1 MYFSSIFTGT
11 LWRPLKELVRSSLKA
26 LIFGGILIL
35 STVQHSAA
43 SDFVAELKHAQEQD
57 KCPADLWAAL
67 SQSLKNRSV
76 PSGQLRELAQAIWNL
91 NLYVCLLPAD
101 ALFDIFGELQRGD
114 PKRAFSQF
122 VRGADDEQLTFV
134 GEVLYFG
141 NSNTPRRELGLKL
154 LKQAHATDDLD
165 LISASSDGD
174 PGDSPGFSAD
184 YDFFQEYLDGLSG
197 TRTAKQVVTKFS
209 KSLGNLRE
217 GRGDNRFVYLTQD
230 ERTLAHWLAHLA
242 GYNPEIAT
250 NLIRYGSSQ
259 LAFAVGTILL
269 EGSSEHG
276 FDRPRGIAL
285 IKSAADKGLSE
296 AQYRYAILAEFDPSL
311 VNSRADATRY
321 YELAAKGGERAAA
334 FALARRADDASDRKD
349 AEKWYGKAAGL
360 IPSIGEERSG
370 GYERSLEAG
379 SRYLTSPE
387 GKNLLDKLTKHNAG
401 LATALGDVMVCVDC
415 DTIPDPNRSADWYR
429 KAISADGEQDQDGT
443 EAALKLARLL
453 LVFPDVARNEN
464 ELGGL
469 LEKFGN
475 RNTEFTGLKIAVVAA
490 RGEANIDDVRKALDD
505 LCADGECIRLFHDL
519 AIGAIAPQFARLGF
533 EKLRAYVAQPADD
546 NVSPDGSLALMDAL
560 AFYGDFQGA
569 ADVIHG
575 DFQGAADVIRGSFDP
590 SSFDDFNA
598 RGSVI
603 RRLVT
608 DRGFN
613 KQNAKPLVNLLQTL
627 KVAGDLNADILL
639 RAIELPRLTD
649 EVPGLNATPADD
661 GRVAELVELQRA
673 ENARGGPSV
682 GLSSVSRRVAA
693 AYLSRGDAEKA
704 LRYELV
710 ALNTDLTMNKVRVIQ
725 DGVVP
730 TGLREVCLLT
740 RSSRRT
746 LAYGYGAVSNVL
758 AKVAVNRLQE
768 VRRDIADMP
777 ADLQTCFADSAS
789 DSYRWLAG
797 LFFEQGDQA
806 NFSKVM
812 SMLRDFET
820 FNFVQREQN
829 AAGAS
834 FSPIK
839 MSTLDTELVAAIKD
853 VKATDYSAASQ
864 IRTLAAKG
872 GQMTADEGVHLKEL
886 QEIVDQQTQRTDA
899 LIDSIAKDR
908 GKDSATV
915 DAFTKNVEG
924 NLKSEAL
931 IQYVVLPDRINALL
945 TTPTG
950 RIPYVWKKVGDKP
963 FSRALLNE
971 KIKALRDEL
980 TDTGNHGHDASAEM
994 YQMLFAPLAR
1004 EVQASGA
1011 KSLILQLDGPLKYV
1025 PFSALRNGDH
1035 YLIESYSVV
1044 RMNAR
1049 EIGANSFGPTPPLIA
1064 AFGLTEARGTLPAL
1078 PGVEHELALVV
1089 DDGVSNGIVPGK
1101 RFLDADFTTSMIAQS
1116 LQFAGEP
1123 QRGILHLA
1131 SHFVLGKTQS
1141 DSFLELG
1148 DQRLSV
1154 ADFLKLTDRELK
1166 LGKLTLL
1173 TLSACDTGYRD
1184 IEENDDLDAFAAK
1197 MINTGTRAVL
1207 ASLWEV
1213 PDSSTGYF
1221 MRRFYNLTVS
1231 KGQSRPEA
1239 LANTMREFISGVAEH
1254 TAVEVAD
1261 EAVPPAAKDAV
1272 QTYDFDHP
1280 YYWAPFELF
1289 EATR

>member
-1 MYFSSIFTGT
+1 MYFSRIFTVK
-11 LWRPLKELVRSSLKA
+11 LWRPLKELVQSSFKA
-26 LIFGGILIL
+26 LIVGGILIL
-35 STVQHSAA
+35 ATVQHSAA
-43 SDFVAELKHAQEQD
+43 SDFVAELKNAQEQD
-57 KCPADLWAAL
+57 KCPADIWTAL
-67 SQSLKNRSV
+67 SQSLKNHSI
-76 PSGQLRELAQAIWNL
+76 PSGQLRELAQAIWGFE
-91 NLYVCLLPAD
+91 LYVCLLPAD
-101 ALFDIFGELQRGD
+101 TLVDIFGELQRND

-122 VRGADDEQLTFV
+122 VRGADDEKLTFV

-141 NSNTPRRELGLKL
+141 NSDAPRRELGLKL

-165 LISASSDGD
+165 LISSSSDGD
-174 PGDSPGFSAD
+174 PGDPPGFSAD
-184 YDFFQEYLDGLSG
+184 YGFFQEYQDGLSG
-197 TRTAKQVVTKFS
+197 SRTAMQVVTKFS
-209 KSLGNLRE
+209 KGLGNLRE

-250 NLIRYGSSQ
+250 NIIHYGSPQ

-311 VNSRADATRY
+311 VNSHVDATRY
-321 YELAAKGGERAAA
+321 YELAANGGERAAA

-360 IPSIGEERSG
+360 MPSIGEEGSG

-387 GKNLLDKLTKHNAG
+387 GKNLLDKLTKHNAE

-429 KAISADGEQDQDGT
+429 KAISADGEEDQDGT
-443 EAALKLARLL
+443 GAALKLARLL

-464 ELGGL
+464 EFGDL
-469 LEKFGN
+469 LEKFGD
-475 RNTEFTGLKIAVVAA
+475 RNTEFTGPKIAVDAA
-490 RGEANIDDVRKALDD
+490 RGEANTDDVSKALDD
-505 LCADGECIRLFHDL
+505 LCADEECIRLFHDL

-533 EKLRAYVAQPADD
+533 EKLRAYIAQPPD
-546 NVSPDGSLALMDAL
+546 NVSSDGYLALMDAL

-569 ADVIHG
+569 ADVI
-575 DFQGAADVIRGSFDP
+575 RGKNRFDP
-590 SSFDDFNA
+590 TSFDDFNTRA
-598 RGSVI
+598 SVI

-608 DRGFN
+608 DHGFT
-613 KQNAKPLVNLLQTL
+613 KQNAKPLVSLLQTL
-627 KVAGDLNADILL
+627 KVAGDLNADFLL
-639 RAIELPRLTD
+639 RAIELPRLAD
-649 EVPGLNATPADD
+649 EVPGLNATPAED

-682 GLSSVSRRVAA
+682 GLSSVSRRLAA
-693 AYLSRGDAEKA
+693 AYLSRGDAQTA

-710 ALNTDLTMNKVRVIQ
+710 ALNTDLTMNKMRVIQ

-768 VRRDIADMP
+768 VRRDMADMP

-820 FNFVQREQN
+820 FNFVQRERN

-839 MSTLDTELVAAIKD
+839 MSTLDTELVAAIED

-872 GQMTADEGVHLKEL
+872 GQMTAHEGVHLKEL
-886 QEIVDQQTQRTDA
+886 QDIVDQQTRRTDA

-915 DAFTKNVEG
+915 DAFSKNVEG
-924 NLKSEAL
+924 NLKSEVL

-950 RIPYVWKKVGDKP
+950 RIPYVWKKLGDKP
-963 FSRALLNE
+963 FSRVLLNE

-1049 EIGANSFGPTPPLIA
+1049 EIGANSFDPTPPLIA

-1078 PGVEHELALVV
+1078 PGVEHELALLV
-1089 DDGVSNGIVPGK
+1089 DDGVSKGIVPGK

-1123 QRGILHLA
+1123 PRGILHLA
-1131 SHFVLGKTQS
+1131 SHFVLGETQS

-1154 ADFLKLTDRELK
+1154 ADFLRLTDRELR

-1221 MRRFYNLTVS
+1221 MRRFYNLAVS

-1261 EAVPPAAKDAV
+1261 EAVPPAAKDPV